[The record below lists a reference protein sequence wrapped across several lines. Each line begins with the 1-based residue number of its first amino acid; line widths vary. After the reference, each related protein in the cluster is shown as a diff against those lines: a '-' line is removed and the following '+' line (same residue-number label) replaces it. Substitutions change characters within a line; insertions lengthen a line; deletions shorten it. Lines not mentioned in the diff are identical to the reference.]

1 MIDDIKNEIQK
12 ATTDNFEER
21 KEKTQ
26 DELHV
31 QEIKRQISQNAGE
44 KVELNDIDSNFVSS
58 NDHRSKNTNG
68 IDPKT
73 IHTIHQLKRDMD
85 KEVKDLQEETQ
96 KQLIGRRN
104 FLIEKMDQMLGEHFQ
119 HLREEN

>member
-1 MIDDIKNEIQK
+1 MEEQKAEKLEKYIFREQEYNRVIDDIKNEIQK
-12 ATTDNFEER
+12 ATTYNFEER

-58 NDHRSKNTNG
+58 NDHRNKNTNG
-68 IDPKT
+68 D
-73 IHTIHQLKRDMD
+73 
-85 KEVKDLQEETQ
+85 E
-96 KQLIGRRN
+96 
-104 FLIEKMDQMLGEHFQ
+104 
-119 HLREEN
+119 